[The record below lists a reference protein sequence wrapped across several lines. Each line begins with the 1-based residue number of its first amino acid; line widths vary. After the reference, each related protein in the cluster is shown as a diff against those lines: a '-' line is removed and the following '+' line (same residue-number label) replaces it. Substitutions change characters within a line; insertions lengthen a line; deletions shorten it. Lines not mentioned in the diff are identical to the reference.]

1 MNDSVK
7 IIKSLKYLGVSID
20 RVTETV
26 KHKVKKQDSGFLGVL
41 LPYLAFSVLQ
51 SVISSVV
58 KNISGIGVK

>member
-1 MNDSVK
+1 M
-7 IIKSLKYLGVSID
+7 GVSID

-26 KHKVKKQDSGFLGVL
+26 KHKVKKQDGGFLGVF